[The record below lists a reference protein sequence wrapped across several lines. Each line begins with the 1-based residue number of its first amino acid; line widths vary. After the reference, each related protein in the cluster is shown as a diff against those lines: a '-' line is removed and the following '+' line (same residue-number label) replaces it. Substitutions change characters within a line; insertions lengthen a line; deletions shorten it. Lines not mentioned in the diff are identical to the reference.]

1 MANGNHQGRQM
12 MMLGAPP
19 LPTLW
24 TRLPVGGWQ
33 VGFWV
38 DETGCTLVDVAD
50 PVGTLAYRLAGSR
63 RASLSVETGWSGSGF
78 GPDGRVYH
86 WALAVGRLPTGL
98 GHTLSFVSCD
108 GRDEVALV
116 PDGLTGLRITDAGLW
131 VAAAIGRYSH
141 VRLTVHTTELQHR
154 LIPAAG

>member
-1 MANGNHQGRQM
+1 

-38 DETGCTLVDVAD
+38 DETGHTLVDVAD
-50 PVGTLAYRLAGSR
+50 PAGIPAHRLAGTLR
-63 RASLSVETGWSGSGF
+63 GSLSIEAGWSGSGF
-78 GPDGRVYH
+78 GPDGRVCH
-86 WALAVGRLPTGL
+86 WALAIGRLPTGL
-98 GHTLSFVSCD
+98 SHTLSFVSSD
-108 GRDEVALV
+108 GRDEAALV

-131 VAAAIGRYSH
+131 VATAVGRYSH
-141 VRLTVHTTELQHR
+141 VRLTVQTAALQYP
-154 LIPAAG
+154 LLPADE

>member
-1 MANGNHQGRQM
+1 M

-38 DETGCTLVDVAD
+38 DETGRTLVDVAD
-50 PVGTLAYRLAGSR
+50 PIGTLAHRLADTR
-63 RASLSVETGWSGSGF
+63 RASLSIETGWSGSGF
-78 GPDGRVYH
+78 GSDGRVYH
-86 WALAVGRLPTGL
+86 WALAIGRLPAGL
-98 GHTLSFVSCD
+98 SHTLSFVSSD
-108 GRDEVALV
+108 GRDNAALV

-131 VAAAIGRYSH
+131 VATAVGRYSH
-141 VRLTVHTTELQHR
+141 VRLTVQT
-154 LIPAAG
+154 AAFEYPLLAADG